1 MYYPGLCRRQRRE
14 RMKSTPQAQKQLA
27 RYYETLD
34 LADQAIRNAGDNA
47 VNVLQEA
54 ITTKKLKHIVDGK
67 EVIRTLSATDIT
79 AVLDAITHYNHNK
92 TNV

>member
-1 MYYPGLCRRQRRE
+1 M
-14 RMKSTPQAQKQLA
+14 A

-54 ITTKKLKHIVDGK
+54 LTSKKLKHIVDGE

-79 AVLDAITHYNHNK
+79 AILDAITHYNQNR
-92 TNV
+92 NNA